1 MGLVFMVTVS
11 GIVLVMKIC
20 YKLDK
25 DLSCEQLCSQLQKM
39 FKNLKD
45 KNIDVSNQML
55 IISLADIVESVDSL
69 QLKIEHKQD

>member
-1 MGLVFMVTVS
+1 
-11 GIVLVMKIC
+11 MKIC

-25 DLSCEQLCSQLQKM
+25 DLSCEQLCSQLQRM

-45 KNIDVSNQML
+45 NNIDVSNKML
-55 IISLADIVESVDSL
+55 IITLTDIVESTDSL

>member
-11 GIVLVMKIC
+11 GIVLFMKIC

-25 DLSCEQLCSQLQKM
+25 DISCEQLCSQLQRM

-45 KNIDVSNQML
+45 NNIDVSKQML
-55 IISLADIVESVDSL
+55 TISLVDIVESTDSL

>member
-1 MGLVFMVTVS
+1 
-11 GIVLVMKIC
+11 MKIC

-25 DLSCEQLCSQLQKM
+25 DLGCEQLCFQLQKM

-45 KNIDVSNQML
+45 NNIDVSNKML
-55 IISLADIVESVDSL
+55 IITLADIIESTDSL

>member
-1 MGLVFMVTVS
+1 MVTVS
-11 GIVLVMKIC
+11 GIVLFMKIC

-25 DLSCEQLCSQLQKM
+25 DISCEQLCSQLQRM

-45 KNIDVSNQML
+45 NNIDVSKQML
-55 IISLADIVESVDSL
+55 TISLVDIVESTDSL

>member
-1 MGLVFMVTVS
+1 MVTVS
-11 GIVLVMKIC
+11 EIVLVMKIS

-25 DLSCEQLCSQLQKM
+25 DLSCEQLCSQLQRM

-45 KNIDVSNQML
+45 NNIDVSNQML
-55 IISLADIVESVDSL
+55 IISLVDIIESSDSL

>member
-11 GIVLVMKIC
+11 WILLFMKIS

-25 DLSCEQLCSQLQKM
+25 DLSCEQLCAQLQRM

-45 KNIDVSNQML
+45 NNIDVSNQML
-55 IISLADIVESVDSL
+55 IISLTDIIESSDSL

>member
-1 MGLVFMVTVS
+1 
-11 GIVLVMKIC
+11 MKIC

-25 DLSCEQLCSQLQKM
+25 DLSCEQLCSQLQRM

-45 KNIDVSNQML
+45 NNIDVSNKML
-55 IISLADIVESVDSL
+55 IITLADIVESTDSL